1 MYAGAAH
8 TAKPPADASQAALPC
23 LHYGLSSGIA
33 AARAGKRHGIAA
45 ICYVAVTALTER
57 FWQNPTNPKFVPT
70 AASE

>member
-33 AARAGKRHGIAA
+33 AARGGKRHGIVA
-45 ICYVAVTALTER
+45 ICYVAVTAFDGAFLAKS
-57 FWQNPTNPKFVPT
+57 N
-70 AASE
+70 SI